1 MKRFIVGLL
10 ACLLA
15 GCTLAKV
22 DVDVVS
28 ERTSLENQVLGTYNR
43 LSSEVMLVA
52 SVRGITPG
60 GKIVPPP
67 PRSSEQQEAVDALET
82 TAFHADDVDRF
93 KRLGWLGESLEGTL
107 VAYPRQ
113 VPATA
118 DSELVAYASRFSDGE
133 FTQITHEVNQ
143 AREVLMLRVVR
154 TNENF
159 TAQDLPAIRRV
170 FARLNRVNSPPETR
184 IQEEGGQ
191 WTRR

>member
-1 MKRFIVGLL
+1 MKCFIAGLL
-10 ACLLA
+10 AFLVA

-22 DVDVVS
+22 NVDVVS

-52 SVRGITPG
+52 SVRGVTPG

-67 PRSSEQQEAVDALET
+67 PRSSEQQEAVEALET
-82 TAFHADDVDRF
+82 LAFHADDIDSF
-93 KRLGWLGESLEGTL
+93 LRLGWVGESLEGTL
-107 VAYPRQ
+107 APYPRQ
-113 VPATA
+113 LPATA
-118 DSELVAYASRFSDGE
+118 AGEMAAYAARFSDGE
-133 FTQITHEVNQ
+133 FAQIVEEVNQ

-154 TNENF
+154 INENF

-170 FARLNRVNSPPETR
+170 FARLNRVNSPPASR
-184 IQEEGGQ
+184 IQEEDGQ